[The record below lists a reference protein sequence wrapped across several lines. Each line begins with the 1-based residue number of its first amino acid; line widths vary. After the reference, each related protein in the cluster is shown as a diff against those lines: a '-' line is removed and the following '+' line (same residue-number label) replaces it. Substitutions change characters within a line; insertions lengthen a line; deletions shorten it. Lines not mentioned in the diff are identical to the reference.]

1 MVPRPLGRT
10 GLVISP
16 IGLGTTKLGRNTDV
30 KYPERFA
37 LPADEAVRDLLETSL
52 ALGINLIDTAP
63 AYGESERRLGNFVES
78 HRDRIVLCTK
88 CGEQYSGGISTYDFS
103 AGAIVAS
110 AEESL
115 RRLRTDHVD
124 ILLLHSN
131 GRDIEILT
139 QTDALEGLGRL
150 KKAGK
155 TRAVGI
161 SAKTEAGIA
170 RACETLDV
178 VMAPFSEKE
187 TSLADALKNAHD
199 RGLGVLAIKGLYSG
213 HLEARRAIEF
223 VLKQPFIDALIL
235 GTINQAHLKEAVK
248 VAQACLNP
256 KSKIQ
261 KPK

>member
-10 GLVISP
+10 GLVVSP

-37 LPADEAVRDLLETSL
+37 LPSDETVRDLLETSL

-78 HRDRIVLCTK
+78 RRNRIVLCTK
-88 CGEQYSGGISTYDFS
+88 CGEQYSGGVSTYDFS

-115 RRLRTDHVD
+115 RRLHTDHVD

-139 QTDALEGLGRL
+139 QTDALEGLDRL

-155 TRAVGI
+155 ARAVGI
-161 SAKTEAGIA
+161 SAKTEEGVA

-178 VMAPFSEKE
+178 VMAPFNEKE
-187 TSLADALKNAHD
+187 TSLSEALKNAHN
-199 RGLGVLAIKGLYSG
+199 RGLGVLAIKGLYNG
-213 HLEARRAIEF
+213 HLEAASAIEF

-235 GTINQAHLKEAVK
+235 GTINPAHLKEAVS
-248 VAQACLNP
+248 VAD
-256 KSKIQ
+256 KSLS
-261 KPK
+261 